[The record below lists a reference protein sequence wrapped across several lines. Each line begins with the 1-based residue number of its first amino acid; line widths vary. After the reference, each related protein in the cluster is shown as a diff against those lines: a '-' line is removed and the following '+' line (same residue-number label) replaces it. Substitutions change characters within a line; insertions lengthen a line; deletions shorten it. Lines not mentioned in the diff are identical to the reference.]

1 MLVILLG
8 RVLQFLLLLA
18 IMRVATTLL
27 TPAEMGRLTL
37 ITTTTAFFAFFLVN
51 PVGMFI
57 NRRLHSWQENGTVQT
72 YLRLYWVYLA
82 AVSFFAALVLTG
94 LNETGWF
101 DYQTSSAWLL
111 PLVCGSLLFNTI
123 NQTVIPSINLL
134 GASKPFLL
142 LTNASVATGFL
153 AATLLVMLFSP
164 QAEYW
169 LLGLLLG
176 QTLFAWVGGRIFF
189 AHLKSPASGGR
200 VARIHARHLRTLFAF
215 AWPIAIS
222 VGLGWVQSQG
232 YRFMMGEQL
241 GMEQLGLF
249 FAGYGISAGLIAAF
263 ESILTT
269 YLQPRLYR
277 DANTLDSDL
286 QLRSWQQYASV
297 VIPALLLT
305 GISIAALA
313 PELTRI
319 FLGASFQSA
328 SEFVVWGA
336 CAETA
341 RAMISTYTL
350 KAHVGMQTRKL
361 ILPNLIGAALALL
374 LSFWLMPL
382 MGGAGVGVAL
392 SLSGMTI
399 LLTMHLSAG
408 FAGSGKLGVK
418 DILFAL
424 GLGCALFVLT
434 TLFRQLLVTW
444 AGLLGQAALV
454 LLAGLLYIAAQ
465 YLVFYKHFEAIESR

>member
-1 MLVILLG
+1 MILIG

-18 IMRVATTLL
+18 MMRVATTLL

-37 ITTTTAFFAFFLVN
+37 ISTTTAFFALFLIN

-57 NRRLHSWQENGTVQT
+57 NRRLHAWQENGSVKA
-72 YLRLYWVYLA
+72 YLRRYWGYLA
-82 AVSFFAALVLTG
+82 VVSLFAALVLTG

-101 DYQTSSAWLL
+101 DFQTPTAWLL
-111 PLVCGSLLFNTI
+111 LLVCGSLLFNTI

-153 AATLLVMLFSP
+153 AATLLVSLFSP

-176 QTLFAWVGGRIFF
+176 QTLFAWVGGKVFF
-189 AHLKSPASGGR
+189 VRLKSPASGSQ
-200 VARIHARHLRTLFAF
+200 VARIHVRHLRILFAF
-215 AWPIAIS
+215 AWPVAIS
-222 VGLGWVQSQG
+222 VGLGWAQSQG

-241 GMEQLGLF
+241 GMAQLGLF

-277 DANTLDSDL
+277 DANTLDAER
-286 QLRSWQQYASV
+286 QLRSWQQYASA
-297 VIPALLLT
+297 VIPSLLLT
-305 GISIAALA
+305 GICIAALA

-319 FLGASFQSA
+319 FLGAAFQSA

-341 RAMISTYTL
+341 RVMISTYTL

-374 LSFWLMPL
+374 LSYWLMPH
-382 MGGAGVGVAL
+382 MGGAGAGAAL
-392 SLSGMTI
+392 TLSGFAI
-399 LLTMHLSAG
+399 LFAMHFSSSFSVG
-408 FAGSGKLGVK
+408 GNLGTK
-418 DILFAL
+418 DILLVL
-424 GLGCALFVLT
+424 GLGGGLLCLTALFRPILE
-434 TLFRQLLVTW
+434 TW
-444 AGLLGQAALV
+444 AGLLGQPALV
-454 LLAGLLYIAAQ
+454 LLAGLLYFVAQ
-465 YLVFYKHFEAIESR
+465 YLVFRKHLEASASR